1 MHENDFFNEDLLCA
15 LAGVA
20 GEDNVLM
27 SEPMR
32 EHTTFKIGGPADVFV
47 TPDTEQGL
55 VATLDTCYRCDL
67 PLTIVGNGSDLLVG
81 DKGIRGV
88 VVALGEGLSNI
99 TVDGTHVTAAAGAL
113 LSDAATA
120 AAEAGLTGMEPISGI
135 PGSVGGACYMNAG
148 AYGAC
153 MADVLES
160 VRVYKPARQLDDG
173 TRGSGNIIEFDVNE
187 LNLGYRKS
195 RIADDGFIVLSA
207 TFNLA
212 PGNAAMIKADMD
224 DYRQR
229 REDKQPLDMPSA
241 GSTFKRPE
249 GHFAGKLI
257 MDAGLRGHAI
267 GGAQVSEK
275 HCGFIVNADHATAAD
290 VDELIR
296 DIQAKVKEQFDVDLE
311 PEVYRVGEFL

>member
-1 MHENDFFNEDLLCA
+1 
-15 LAGVA
+15 
-20 GEDNVLM
+20 
-27 SEPMR
+27 
-32 EHTTFKIGGPADVFV
+32 
-47 TPDTEQGL
+47 
-55 VATLDTCYRCDL
+55 
-67 PLTIVGNGSDLLVG
+67 
-81 DKGIRGV
+81 
-88 VVALGEGLSNI
+88 
-99 TVDGTHVTAAAGAL
+99 
-113 LSDAATA
+113 
-120 AAEAGLTGMEPISGI
+120 
-135 PGSVGGACYMNAG
+135 MNAG

-160 VRVYKPARQLDDG
+160 VRAYKPARQLDDG
-173 TRGSGNIIEFDVNE
+173 TRGSGNIIEFDVDE

-249 GHFAGKLI
+249 GYFAGKLI
-257 MDAGLRGHAI
+257 MDAGLRGHAV

-296 DIQAKVKEQFDVDLE
+296 HIQANRQRPIQRRPRTRSPPSRRIFIKRRPRKGPSLSLIQINQSGVLTYWTR
-311 PEVYRVGEFL
+311 EVRVPARKALG